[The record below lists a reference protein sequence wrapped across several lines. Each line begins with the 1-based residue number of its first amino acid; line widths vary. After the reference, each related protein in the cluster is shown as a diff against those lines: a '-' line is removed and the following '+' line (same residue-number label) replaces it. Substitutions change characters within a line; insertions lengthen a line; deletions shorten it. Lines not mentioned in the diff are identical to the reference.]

1 MLKGEPLTHFFF
13 SVSIAS
19 IQYFVYNVH
28 RVGGEKMNKMEVKAR
43 AKINLTLDI
52 LNKREDN
59 YHNVKMIM
67 QTVELYDTLYL
78 QKNSTGIEIETNL
91 PYLPVDQTNLA
102 YKAAKLFFEKTNIYG
117 QGIKIKIQKNIPV
130 SAGLAGG
137 STDAAAVLVTMNKM
151 YKTGLVTEQLMELG
165 RQLGAD
171 VPYCILG
178 GTVLAEGIGDML
190 TLLPPMPESIIVL
203 AKPPIS
209 VSTEYVYSRVNVDE
223 ILIHPD
229 TEGVINAIYNKDII
243 GIAKRMY
250 NVMEN
255 ITAKE
260 HTIINRIKN
269 IMMGNGAL
277 GAIMSGSG
285 PTVFGIFEHDIS
297 AQKAV
302 SKLRIITKD
311 IFVVNTYNSV

>member
-1 MLKGEPLTHFFF
+1 
-13 SVSIAS
+13 
-19 IQYFVYNVH
+19 
-28 RVGGEKMNKMEVKAR
+28 MNKMELKAR

-52 LNKREDN
+52 LNKRADH

-67 QTVELYDTLYL
+67 QTVDLYDTLYL
-78 QKNSTGIEIETNL
+78 QKKNTGVEIETNL
-91 PYLPVDQTNLA
+91 PYLPVDQRNLA
-102 YKAAKLFFEKTNIYG
+102 YKAAKLFYEKTNIYG
-117 QGIKIKIQKNIPV
+117 QGIKIKIEKKIPV

-137 STDAAAVLVTMNKM
+137 STDAATVLLAMNKM
-151 YKTGLVTEQLMELG
+151 YKTGLNTEELMELG

-209 VSTEYVYSRVNVDE
+209 VSTEYVYSCVDVDN

-229 TEGVINAIYNKDII
+229 TEGVINAIYNQDVV

-250 NVMEN
+250 NVMEK

-260 HTIINRIKN
+260 HSIIYRIKN
-269 IMMGNGAL
+269 IMLGNGAL

-285 PTVFGIFEHDIS
+285 PTVFGIFEHEIS

-302 SKLRIITKD
+302 SKLRTMTKD